1 MNLKQVNELLSDME
15 DQLAGGMAAVDVFSR
30 QSGMSIAG
38 IRTAPKACALFN
50 VVCERTIDS
59 IKKSGLPIPHQLASM
74 LFTLGEDENVMIAV
88 VELDSKYRLGMAID
102 LTKTSMG
109 VIISV
114 AMPEIIPQLRAALGS
129 RTS

>member
-1 MNLKQVNELLSDME
+1 MNLKQVNELLSEME
-15 DQLAGGMAAVDVFSR
+15 DQMMGGMAAVDVFSK

-59 IKKSGLPIPHQLASM
+59 IKKSGLPIPHHLASM

-88 VELDSKYRLGMAID
+88 VELDAKYRLGMAID
-102 LTKTSMG
+102 LSKTSIG

-114 AMPEIIPQLRAALGS
+114 VMPDIIPRMRAALGT
-129 RTS
+129 RA

>member
-1 MNLKQVNELLSDME
+1 MNLKQVNELLSEME
-15 DQLAGGMAAVDVFSR
+15 DQMMGGMAAVDVFSK

-59 IKKSGLPIPHQLASM
+59 IKKSGLPIPHHLASM

-88 VELDSKYRLGMAID
+88 VELDAKYRLGMAID
-102 LTKTSMG
+102 LSKTSIG

-114 AMPEIIPQLRAALGS
+114 VMPDIIPRMRAALGTRAS
-129 RTS
+129 

>member
-1 MNLKQVNELLSDME
+1 MNLKQVNELLSEME
-15 DQLAGGMAAVDVFSR
+15 DQMMGGMAAVDVFSK

-59 IKKSGLPIPHQLASM
+59 IKKSGLPIPHHLASM

-88 VELDSKYRLGMAID
+88 VELDAKYRLGMAID
-102 LTKTSMG
+102 LSKTSIG

-114 AMPEIIPQLRAALGS
+114 VMPDIIPRMRAALGTRS
-129 RTS
+129 